1 MPVHKLHSLPDHDDG
16 LWLDPADPS
25 LLPTIV
31 AVWERSRLLCPPSF
45 PPGVYK
51 HASIEDAN
59 RLTERW
65 EHEAIDRAREAV
77 ASTTPRPEPAPP

>member
-1 MPVHKLHSLPDHDDG
+1 MPVRKFAKLPDHDDR
-16 LWLDPADPS
+16 LWLDPADPA
-25 LLPTIV
+25 LLPTIA
-31 AVWERSRLLCPPSF
+31 AVWERSRRLCPPYF

-65 EHEAIDRAREAV
+65 EREAIQRAAAARTR
-77 ASTTPRPEPAPP
+77 STNRP